1 MAKLPRPYELFKRA
15 HPEIWQLYDRLGALA
30 HAAGPID
37 QKSRALVKLAMA
49 MGARMEGAVHAHVR
63 RAIQDGATPAEIR
76 HVALLGLTTVGFPS
90 TMAALTWI
98 EDVLGSQRGK
108 KRRS

>member
-1 MAKLPRPYELFKRA
+1 MTKLPKPYELFKRA
-15 HPEIWQLYDRLGALA
+15 HPELWKVYDRLGALA
-30 HAAGPID
+30 HEAGPLD
-37 QKSRALVKLAMA
+37 RKSRALVKLAMA
-49 MGARMEGAVHAHVR
+49 VGARMEGAVHAHVR

-76 HVALLGLTTVGFPS
+76 HVALLGLTTLGFPS

-108 KRRS
+108 KRRA